1 MSFLSR
7 RSSRPDKDG
16 GRVDAGRRADSEYDD
31 YDYAPGDYQQDD
43 DNWSPDEYFSPEGI
57 KGRWAAGARPGE
69 RGSAD
74 VGAGG
79 ERGGGGERAGGE
91 RGGGRGRHSGGR
103 DSARDSRSPRDS
115 RDARDRDARDSRG
128 GGRGYDGYDGFDSG
142 PQGGR
147 GPGGGYGRD
156 AHQRDSYGPDRSY
169 GPGGNSTGD
178 YGSRDHGTGEYGS
191 GEYATGAYDVTE
203 DADGDRG
210 ERGGGGRRRR
220 DRADKGDRGDR
231 STGAWRQRLG
241 LRDKGDDIWPDDGV
255 SDEDYW
261 ASVAA
266 DRPLTSTGGPQD
278 AGPAQ
283 AADSRPAGRRAAAAS
298 GPGRLGPAPGLNSQ
312 SGQSGYLSASTPSGA
327 HSRHGAGASTGPG
340 SGPMAR
346 AATGPTPAVRPGTG
360 PAPAR
365 PATGPGASRP
375 GLPQPSFQPAAPRG
389 AGEPAG
395 SRGASRP
402 PERPDW
408 AERTERID
416 RVNASGYPDPRASGR
431 VQMPAVS
438 SSPAQAHAP
447 ARGRGDSP
455 DRRMPD
461 PREPGRTSSVWD
473 GGGADDPL
481 TSRAYSRSTLSDTDG
496 RSYRAAHRSPVS
508 SDRREAA
515 LTEQTQTFSMPQ
527 HQSDSQAPTAHY
539 PAYGS
544 QQTEPQPGQ
553 QPRQSSQPPRPQL
566 PPSDG
571 PGGGVGAMPGGARGP
586 YERGTTAS
594 HPYSGQPYPAR
605 GGDQDSDRYGR
616 AQQPGG
622 YGTGGYSSGSYSG
635 GGYDT
640 GNYGAGADPNGNGAG
655 YADNRRGGKD
665 SRDTG
670 GHRYNGYGDGG
681 KRH

>member
-7 RSSRPDKDG
+7 RSSRPDKHG
-16 GRVDAGRRADSEYDD
+16 GGVDAGRRADSEYDD
-31 YDYAPGDYQQDD
+31 YDYAPDDYQQDD

-69 RGSAD
+69 RGGAG
-74 VGAGG
+74 VGGG
-79 ERGGGGERAGGE
+79 ERGGGE

-115 RDARDRDARDSRG
+115 REARDRDARDGRG
-128 GGRGYDGYDGFDSG
+128 GGRGYDGYDSLDSG
-142 PQGGR
+142 PQRGR
-147 GPGGGYGRD
+147 GPAGEYGRD
-156 AHQRDSYGPDRSY
+156 DYQRDSYGPDRSH
-169 GPGGNSTGD
+169 GAGD
-178 YGSRDHGTGEYGS
+178 YGSRDYASGEYGS

-210 ERGGGGRRRR
+210 GRSGGGGRRRR
-220 DRADKGDRGDR
+220 DRADKGDRN
-231 STGAWRQRLG
+231 TGAWRQRLG
-241 LRDKGDDIWPDDGV
+241 LRDRDKDDDIWPDDGV

-266 DRPLTSTGGPQD
+266 DRPLTSTGGPAD
-278 AGPAQ
+278 AGPPQ
-283 AADSRPAGRRAAAAS
+283 AADSRPVGRPAAAAS
-298 GPGRLGPAPGLNSQ
+298 GPGRLGPAPGL
-312 SGQSGYLSASTPSGA
+312 SAPSGA
-327 HSRHGAGASTGPG
+327 HSRPAAGASTGPG
-340 SGPMAR
+340 SGPMTR
-346 AATGPTPAVRPGTG
+346 AASGPAPARSGTG

-365 PATGPGASRP
+365 PATGPGATRP
-375 GLPQPSFQPAAPRG
+375 GLPQPSFQPAVSRG

-408 AERTERID
+408 AERTERMD

-438 SSPAQAHAP
+438 SPPAHAHTP
-447 ARGRGDSP
+447 PRGRGDSP

-461 PREPGRTSSVWD
+461 PREPSRTSSVWD
-473 GGGADDPL
+473 GGGADDDPL
-481 TSRAYSRSTLSDTDG
+481 TSRAYSRSAVSDTDG

-508 SDRREAA
+508 PDRRDAA

-527 HQSDSQAPTAHY
+527 YQSDPQAPTARY

-544 QQTEPQPGQ
+544 QQTGPQPGQ
-553 QPRQSSQPPRPQL
+553 QPRQPAQPPRPQL

-571 PGGGVGAMPGGARGP
+571 PGGGVSAMPGGGARSP
-586 YERGTTAS
+586 YDRGTTAS
-594 HPYSGQPYPAR
+594 HPYSGQPYPASAT
-605 GGDQDSDRYGR
+605 DSDQYGR
-616 AQQPGG
+616 PQQPGG
-622 YGTGGYSSGSYSG
+622 YGTGGYSTGGYDTGGYSS

-640 GNYGAGADPNGNGAG
+640 GNYGAGANGNGDG
-655 YADNRRGGKD
+655 YADNRRGGRD
-665 SRDTG
+665 RDTG

-681 KRH
+681 KR